1 MPGTYFDIHT
11 HSEQNGREGVYSIK
25 NQYIQDIQVLFDD
38 KSWFSI
44 GLHPWDTGSVDFHR
58 DPMNDLLRKPNIIAI
73 GECGIDKLQ
82 GADILTQTDLFKQQ
96 ALLGEAHSKP
106 MIIHCVQAW
115 QEIIALKKEIRPKVP
130 WIIHGFRGKPEL
142 AGQLINHGFYLSF
155 GDTILY
161 QNNTTAQSLK
171 SIPEDFLF
179 LETDISEHT
188 IESIYQAAAVIKN
201 LPLDVMQ
208 NMLQRNFELVFGIHG
223 TS

>member
-1 MPGTYFDIHT
+1 
-11 HSEQNGREGVYSIK
+11 
-25 NQYIQDIQVLFDD
+25 
-38 KSWFSI
+38 
-44 GLHPWDTGSVDFHR
+44 
-58 DPMNDLLRKPNIIAI
+58 
-73 GECGIDKLQ
+73 
-82 GADILTQTDLFKQQ
+82 
-96 ALLGEAHSKP
+96 

-188 IESIYQAAAVIKN
+188 IESIYQAASVIKN